1 MQPGRDLFRQAL
13 TPQLLTPPLKEGYG
27 YLTERTAIDKAHQY
41 RLDVDA
47 QQRIEASV
55 VAGMFVQQSLIHHDG
70 RLRENTISL
79 SLLHTSG

>member
-1 MQPGRDLFRQAL
+1 
-13 TPQLLTPPLKEGYG
+13 LTPPLKDGYG
-27 YLTERTAIDKAHQY
+27 YLTDRTTIDKAHQY

-70 RLRENTISL
+70 RLRENMISISL
-79 SLLHTSG
+79 LPTSE